1 MNELIEILHRE
12 GCSLVLRDVKGN
24 VRTFYKKGVRD
35 LEDLLDHEPA
45 TLRGAAVAD
54 KVVGKAAAAM
64 MAHGGVEEA
73 YADVLSRKAVPMLES
88 GGVRYACGELVDA
101 IVIPEGDTRCPLEEI
116 VATADTA
123 EEAVGLLREHFDEMQ
138 KKRNNELKSREG

>member
-12 GCSLVLRDVKGN
+12 GCSLVLRDVQGN

-64 MAHGGVEEA
+64 MAHGGVGEA
-73 YADVLSRKAVPMLES
+73 YADVLSRKAVPMLEA